1 MELSCFFN
9 KAIIFFYYPLSSTEV
24 LLFRIAYSLDGMMQ
38 NFDHSKKKPKK
49 IQLDDLTQIIKPGY
63 RIFLGTGCSEPYI
76 ITKELTHD
84 KYRWTD
90 CEIVHFLTLSDQKF
104 FSDNFPTRY
113 RHNTLSLIGNAQTRH
128 AVNTG
133 KSDFTPIK
141 TSEIPHLLEREILKI
156 DVAMVQISPP
166 DEYGYCSL
174 GINVDINKKMVE
186 YAKIIIAQINPQMPS
201 TRGDSSVR
209 MDQIDYLIEEDTPLL
224 EYKID
229 YNEKRLEV
237 IDKICRYAARLIED
251 GATLNIGLGKI
262 PPKIY
267 SHLQDRKDL
276 AIYTESLVLTDDFFD
291 LISKNII
298 TCKLNHFPQVMCA
311 FAMGEQR
318 HYEKIHQ
325 NPFIKFYPTEFIN
338 NLDNITKNHHLISL
352 YSAIA
357 VDLSGQITNHLENQ
371 FYSGVGGE
379 NDFIEGTSR
388 SSGGKTIILIPST
401 TSDGSKSRIAPI
413 ISRSNIPASDVHYVI
428 TEYGIANLTG
438 KSIRQRAIQLIA
450 IAHPKFRKSLL
461 EEAKKMHFVYPDQL
475 IPLTRDGNVVVYPEE
490 YEWSFTSKT
499 GKLVRFRAIKPT
511 DEELLQQFFYHQD
524 ERSRILRYLTPKK
537 ILTHEESQ
545 IEVNI
550 DYDTIMVV
558 VGLIGDEDAQEII
571 AAASYYLNPESD
583 SKIAEFALMISKEWQ
598 KQGIGVHLFSEMC
611 EIARK
616 KGVNTLVGE
625 YLNTN
630 TAITKILHKLPFPV
644 EIQDNDDTI
653 EYTLDLT
660 RKKH

>member
-1 MELSCFFN
+1 
-9 KAIIFFYYPLSSTEV
+9 
-24 LLFRIAYSLDGMMQ
+24 MMQ
-38 NFDHSKKKPKK
+38 KFGDSEKKPKK
-49 IQLDDLTQIIKPGY
+49 ITLGDLNQIIKPGY

-90 CEIVHFLTLSDQKF
+90 CEIVHFLTLTDQKF
-104 FSDNFPTRY
+104 FSDTFPTRY
-113 RHNTLSLIGNAQTRH
+113 RHNTLSLIGSAQTRH

-133 KSDFTPIK
+133 KSDFTPIR
-141 TSEIPHLLEREILKI
+141 TSEIPHLLERDILKI
-156 DVAMVQISPP
+156 DVAMVQLSPP

-186 YAKIIIAQINPQMPS
+186 HAKIVIAQINPQMPS

-209 MDQIDYLIEEDTPLL
+209 LDQIDFIIEEDTPIL
-224 EYKID
+224 EFKIE
-229 YNEKRLEV
+229 YNQKRLG
-237 IDKICRYAARLIED
+237 IINKICQYTARLIDD

-267 SHLQDRKDL
+267 SHLQNRKDL
-276 AIYTESLVLTDDFFD
+276 AIYSESLVLTDKFFE
-291 LISKNII
+291 LISDNIV

-311 FAMGEQR
+311 FALGEKQ

-338 NLDNITKNHHLISL
+338 NVDNITKNHQMISL

-401 TSDGSKSRIAPI
+401 TSDGSKSRIVPI

-490 YEWSFTSKT
+490 YEWTYCTKSGEK
-499 GKLVRFRAIKPT
+499 VNFRAIKPT
-511 DEELLQQFFYHQD
+511 DEALLQDFFYHQD
-524 ERSRILRYLTPKK
+524 EGSRISRYLTPKQT
-537 ILTHEESQ
+537 LTHEESQ

-550 DYDTIMVV
+550 DYDTIMVI
-558 VGLIGDEDAQEII
+558 VGLVGDEDAQEII
-571 AAASYYLNPESD
+571 AAASYYLDPEGKD
-583 SKIAEFALMISKEWQ
+583 KIAEFALMISKEWQ
-598 KQGIGVHLFSEMC
+598 HQGLGFHIFSKMC
-611 EIARK
+611 DVACE
-616 KGVNTLVGE
+616 KGLEALVGE
-625 YLNTN
+625 FMKTN
-630 TAITKILHKLPFPV
+630 IGISKILQKLPFSV
-644 EIQDNDDTI
+644 EIEDYDDTI
-653 EYTLDLT
+653 EYILDLT
-660 RKKH
+660 KKKVA